1 MVKLNEI
8 LDFLKEMAPESLA
21 ESYDNVGLLLDR
33 EGECVE
39 NVVLTLDTD
48 CAVIDEAKAK
58 NAELIISHHPLI
70 FNPVKRV
77 TEESEIGR
85 SIKRLVKN
93 NIALF
98 AMHTNFDSVKNGL
111 CDFLAEKI
119 FGKSDFLN
127 FLGEDESGIGRVLE
141 LDEEMFF
148 SEICSKA
155 KNALKLDYLR
165 VVGEDDKKIKKIA
178 IVGGGGGSMTV
189 DALKLGADCYISG
202 DFKYQHGRDAANS
215 GLSLIEITH
224 YDAEIIF
231 GEYVKKLLKD
241 KFGDKICV
249 HISCENTN
257 VWRTV

>member
-8 LDFLKEMAPESLA
+8 LDFLKEIAPASLA

-33 EGECVE
+33 DGESVE
-39 NVVLTLDTD
+39 NVILTLDTD
-48 CAVIDEAKAK
+48 CAVKDKAQAK
-58 NAELIISHHPLI
+58 NAEHIISHHPLI
-70 FNPVKRV
+70 LNPVKRA

-119 FGKSDFLN
+119 FGKSNLLN
-127 FLGEDESGIGRVLE
+127 LLGEDESGIGRVLE
-141 LDEEMFF
+141 SDEEICF
-148 SEICSKA
+148 SEVCKKV

-165 VVGEDDKKIKKIA
+165 VVGEEDKKIKKIA
-178 IVGGGGGSMTV
+178 IVGGGGGSMTADV
-189 DALKLGADCYISG
+189 LKLGADCYISG
-202 DFKYQHGRDAANS
+202 DFKYQHGRDAAFG

-231 GEYVKKLLKD
+231 GEYVKKLLED
-241 KFGDKICV
+241 KFGDKISV